1 MHKAAEKNGKRSV
14 QTANDAMSKLH
25 LPVDPKTSK
34 VLEIPQ
40 APRILGV
47 KRHVFAVH
55 TAPWYKSLSQGDQN
69 KYKAE
74 QIQASGIPKSGGPCQ
89 RCVVR
94 GLPCRVLNPNSKI
107 AEFTRPSRCALCIV
121 DESTAENVSRS
132 CTFNDDGITHAEHE
146 ASLPIFTGN
155 VPLLWGPSGLEK
167 PTPAP
172 GKCTD
177 NKSSTFIPSPLE
189 NEVIMQYPL
198 ESAEVQERLETIYR
212 FVDYTLDMLASENII
227 RDDCLPLSG
236 PNIAQINDHDWNNRK
251 SITTV
256 SLLVNSLRIMNLSD
270 IPDYFQS
277 SSLEKLSMRT
287 IFRAL
292 VSRYLLEAVF
302 SRMPKDIEQ
311 FRASI
316 NPHLQGHPEKIDNAV
331 ENYFCLRNNS
341 TRFVDDPIRTGYG
354 DLCYFPDNF
363 TFQEIGKELVDVLL
377 PLCLLSGKTRQ
388 EIVTACTSSCTEIA
402 YLASELNLIVKAR
415 PRSPVTFYSPVR
427 GDVVSEDN
435 FRLFHDNRR
444 QFGEVQ
450 ITLLLGI
457 KPAGNPSR
465 PYAAARV
472 ELLRDGE
479 A

>member
-1 MHKAAEKNGKRSV
+1 M
-14 QTANDAMSKLH
+14 
-25 LPVDPKTSK
+25 
-34 VLEIPQ
+34 PQ

-55 TAPWYKSLSQGDQN
+55 TAPWYKSLTQGDQN

-74 QIQASGIPKSGGPCQ
+74 QIQVSGIPMFGGPCQ

-94 GLPCRVLNPNSKI
+94 RLPCRVLNPNSKI

-121 DESTAENVSRS
+121 DESTGENISRS
-132 CTFNDDGITHAEHE
+132 CTFNDDRITHAEHE
-146 ASLPIFTGN
+146 ASLPLFTGN
-155 VPLLWGPSGLEK
+155 VPLLWGPFGLEK

-172 GKCTD
+172 VKCAD

-189 NEVIMQYPL
+189 NEVTIQYPL
-198 ESAEVQERLETIYR
+198 ESAEVQERLEAIHH
-212 FVDYTLDMLASENII
+212 FVDYTLDMLASENIV
-227 RDDCLPLSG
+227 RDDCLPFSG
-236 PNIAQINDHDWNNRK
+236 PNIAQINDHDRNNRK

-256 SLLVNSLRIMNLSD
+256 SLLVNSLRTMNLSD
-270 IPDYFQS
+270 IPNYFQS
-277 SSLEKLSMRT
+277 SSLERLSMRT

-292 VSRYLLEAVF
+292 VSWYLLEAVF
-302 SRMPKDIEQ
+302 SRMPKDIEH

-316 NPHLQGHPEKIDNAV
+316 KPHLQGYPEKINDAV
-331 ENYFCLRNNS
+331 ENSFCLRNNS

-363 TFQEIGKELVDVLL
+363 TFQEIGEELIDALL
-377 PLCLLSGKTRQ
+377 PLCLLSRKPRQ
-388 EIVTACTSSCTEIA
+388 KIVAACTSSCTEIA

-415 PRSPVTFYSPVR
+415 PRSPVTFYSP
-427 GDVVSEDN
+427 
-435 FRLFHDNRR
+435 
-444 QFGEVQ
+444 FGEVQ

-472 ELLRDGE
+472 ELLRSEE